1 MLGIRVT
8 FDLGRYHATPW
19 GSNVN
24 DAAIEWPPSPWRLL
38 RGLYA
43 VGRTHAQLAS
53 RRDDLDRALSTLA
66 LADPP
71 LYQLPPALP
80 AHTRHY
86 MPVPEGKKERSAKV
100 LDGFLAIDR
109 EAAVVAWWDTNLDAA
124 ASDALAAAARCLGYL
139 GRSEA
144 VCTAELTAGAGP
156 REPAAAPLGSEV
168 EVEPVKETIDL
179 LCTDSNEP
187 LTALA
192 TGVAE
197 LRAQR
202 RLVPPGTRWVT
213 YRLADRDVA
222 KVPQTVTPRS
232 PELALLRVRG
242 GDRPAISE
250 AIKMGQLLRA
260 ALQSRFGGLRGGTT
274 SPTLSGRA
282 GDSRRTDQHRH
293 AHYFSLPDRHS
304 HRIDTLVVWAPERLG
319 QDEVGALAGLR
330 VVHDPTLDSAKYQV
344 ALGALGDTEEL
355 HLPRLLGPAREWQSL
370 TPFALVRHPKKR
382 RGKIVDG
389 PKEQVARELAH
400 RNLPIPDDIERDIN
414 LITGQ
419 WHRFRSSK
427 LGEIRS
433 ERRLLVGLRI
443 RFPEEVAGPIAIG
456 ALSHYGL
463 GLMVPSDS
471 A

>member
-1 MLGIRVT
+1 MLGLRVT

-43 VGRTHAQLAS
+43 VGRTHAQLAN
-53 RRDDLDRALSTLA
+53 RRDDLDRALSALA

-71 LYQLPPALP
+71 LYELPPAVP

-86 MPVPEGKKERSAKV
+86 MPVPDGKKERSAKI
-100 LDGFLAIDR
+100 LDGFLAVDR
-109 EAAVVAWWDTNLDAA
+109 EAALVAWWEASLDAE

-144 VCTAELTAGAGP
+144 VCTAEMTAGAGP
-156 REPAAAPLGSEV
+156 QGPAAAPIESDV
-168 EVEPVKETIDL
+168 EIEPPGETIDL
-179 LCTDSNEP
+179 LCADSDEP

-192 TGVAE
+192 IGVAE

-213 YRLADRDVA
+213 YRVADRSRSKAGRAVA
-222 KVPQTVTPRS
+222 PSR
-232 PELALLRVRG
+232 PELALLRIRG

-250 AIKMGQLLRA
+250 AVKMGQLLRS
-260 ALQSRFGGLRGGTT
+260 ALQSRFGKQASGAASATF
-274 SPTLSGRA
+274 SGRA
-282 GDSRRTDQHRH
+282 GDTHRTDQHRH
-293 AHYFSLPDRHS
+293 AHYLSLPDRHS
-304 HRIDTLVVWAPERLG
+304 RRIDTLLVWAPEGLG
-319 QDEVGALAGLR
+319 EDEVGALAGLR
-330 VVHDPTLDSAKYQV
+330 VLSDPTLDATKHQA
-344 ALGALGDTEEL
+344 ALGALGNKEEL
-355 HLPRLLGPAREWQSL
+355 HLPRLLGPARQWQSL

-382 RGKIVDG
+382 REKVIDG
-389 PKEQVARELAH
+389 AKEQVARELAH
-400 RNLPIPDDIERDIN
+400 RDLPVPADIEKDIDI
-414 LITGQ
+414 LTGQ

-427 LGEIRS
+427 LGETRS
-433 ERRLLVGLRI
+433 QRRPLVGLRI
-443 RFPEEVAGPIAIG
+443 RFPQEVTGPITIG

-463 GLMVPSDS
+463 GLMEPSETE
-471 A
+471 